1 MRSSKAR
8 DARQKQRGKSNAAK
22 ATRQRHVR
30 FSRTS
35 YIMTPV
41 WFPWMFVGG
50 LLFIVLSFIG
60 AKYKEK
66 EYRSIQYLQDFIS
79 GSILIAFTGV
89 LIPDVFPAFPAL
101 STLSTMSA
109 LSALSLPTQDAFDEM
124 EMVQVG
130 PPRLMRR

>member
-1 MRSSKAR
+1 
-8 DARQKQRGKSNAAK
+8 
-22 ATRQRHVR
+22 
-30 FSRTS
+30 
-35 YIMTPV
+35 MTPV

-50 LLFIVLSFIG
+50 ILFIVLSFIG

-66 EYRSIQYLQDFIS
+66 EYRSIQFLQDFIS

-89 LIPDVFPAFPAL
+89 LIPDVFPTFPAL
-101 STLSTMSA
+101 SSVM
-109 LSALSLPTQDAFDEM
+109 SLPTQDAFDEM

>member
-1 MRSSKAR
+1 MRER
-8 DARQKQRGKSNAAK
+8 DA
-22 ATRQRHVR
+22 R
-30 FSRTS
+30 FSRTT

-89 LIPDVFPAFPAL
+89 LIPDVFPEFPA
-101 STLSTMSA
+101 LSTMSA

>member
-1 MRSSKAR
+1 
-8 DARQKQRGKSNAAK
+8 
-22 ATRQRHVR
+22 
-30 FSRTS
+30 
-35 YIMTPV
+35 
-41 WFPWMFVGG
+41 MFVGG
-50 LLFIVLSFIG
+50 ILFIVLSFIG

-89 LIPDVFPAFPAL
+89 LIPDVFPAFPSFSSL
-101 STLSTMSA
+101 SA
-109 LSALSLPTQDAFDEM
+109 LSSFPSLPTQDAFDEM

>member
-1 MRSSKAR
+1 MKSWHDAMRER
-8 DARQKQRGKSNAAK
+8 D
-22 ATRQRHVR
+22 VR
-30 FSRTS
+30 FSRTP

-50 LLFIVLSFIG
+50 ILFIVLSFIG

-89 LIPDVFPAFPAL
+89 LIPDVFPAFPAFP
-101 STLSTMSA
+101 A

>member
-1 MRSSKAR
+1 
-8 DARQKQRGKSNAAK
+8 
-22 ATRQRHVR
+22 
-30 FSRTS
+30 
-35 YIMTPV
+35 MTPV

-50 LLFIVLSFIG
+50 ILFIVLSFIG

-89 LIPDVFPAFPAL
+89 LIPDVFPAFPAFP
-101 STLSTMSA
+101 A
-109 LSALSLPTQDAFDEM
+109 LSSFPSLPTQDAFDEM